1 MPERREWQIPVSD
14 SETVSAVYE
23 PATTGEDRAL
33 YVMAHG
39 AGGNMSDR
47 AMLAAANALRAKGF
61 GVLRFNF
68 LYKERRA
75 AAPTRCRSA

>member
-1 MPERREWQIPVSD
+1 MSDRREWQIPVSD
-14 SETVSAVYE
+14 NETVSAVYE
-23 PATTGEDRAL
+23 SATDGDDRAL

-47 AMLAAANALRAKGF
+47 AMLASANALRARGF

-68 LYKERRA
+68 L
-75 AAPTRCRSA
+75 